1 MRNVLIC
8 NLVLFLAYFVPG
20 KLGFLLALPPD
31 NSTAIWPSSGF
42 ASAGII
48 LLGYKA
54 LPGVFFGSL
63 ILNLINLNQRLSL
76 LEIFSPAVL
85 NSLTAP
91 GFIAIGVTLES
102 FTVSYIIRRFIG
114 FPSSLSHWR
123 DALVL
128 FLGAGLIGAI
138 PSPTI
143 GITMFYLKGFIA
155 SSEYWYSW
163 CSWWIGNSLGIIAI
177 APVLVTLF
185 SPKKYIS
192 SRRKLYIAVPLLVML
207 SVIALVFNSTSVYEV
222 KKLQQNLELQA
233 KNATIKFE
241 HEIAVKIKEIEAV
254 KSFFD
259 ASDFI
264 SRLEFREFVKNFV
277 DNSST
282 HSLQWVFKVNQN
294 DLPSLI
300 ELTKKD
306 GVENFAITNKG
317 GQNVKQRSNKIYY
330 PVLYSEPYK
339 TTMHHIGFDM
349 ASDDNYK
356 AALETAAKTGKIVV
370 AQIYVQDHN
379 NIMFTVFSPVYN
391 NKDKIV
397 SAEGKEKNLSGFI
410 VGTYKLDKIIK
421 SFSEELKIKGI
432 DVTIFDHA
440 LSRTNEVVI
449 YKSFEKTP

>member
-1 MRNVLIC
+1 MRNALIC

-48 LLGYKA
+48 LLGDKA

-63 ILNLINLNQRLSL
+63 ILNLINLNQKLSI

-91 GFIAIGVTLES
+91 GFIAIGATLES

-259 ASDFI
+259 ASEFVD
-264 SRLEFREFVKNFV
+264 RLEFREFVKNFV

-282 HSLQWVFKVNQN
+282 HSLQWVF
-294 DLPSLI
+294 
-300 ELTKKD
+300 
-306 GVENFAITNKG
+306 
-317 GQNVKQRSNKIYY
+317 
-330 PVLYSEPYK
+330 
-339 TTMHHIGFDM
+339 
-349 ASDDNYK
+349 
-356 AALETAAKTGKIVV
+356 
-370 AQIYVQDHN
+370 
-379 NIMFTVFSPVYN
+379 
-391 NKDKIV
+391 
-397 SAEGKEKNLSGFI
+397 
-410 VGTYKLDKIIK
+410 
-421 SFSEELKIKGI
+421 
-432 DVTIFDHA
+432 
-440 LSRTNEVVI
+440 
-449 YKSFEKTP
+449 